1 MAEQLSIENL
11 WDAPKKKPPKGG
23 WLATELTKQ
32 EQQAYGRQ
40 YVEHQGLIRLLG
52 SKLTRQFPM
61 VDVLDVFSCID
72 VAFLKSCRAY
82 DPSKGKFSTIFTRFA
97 SGEVRHFIRDHNWQ
111 IKAPV
116 AMRELSRTAQ
126 QLLSCGNSMERV
138 AELMG
143 VSTAAI
149 QEALWA
155 TTAVAHETADWEHH
169 ECPMATPMER
179 LLVEEDWQARA
190 LVQP

>member
-1 MAEQLSIENL
+1 
-11 WDAPKKKPPKGG
+11 
-23 WLATELTKQ
+23 
-32 EQQAYGRQ
+32 
-40 YVEHQGLIRLLG
+40 
-52 SKLTRQFPM
+52 
-61 VDVLDVFSCID
+61 
-72 VAFLKSCRAY
+72 
-82 DPSKGKFSTIFTRFA
+82 
-97 SGEVRHFIRDHNWQ
+97 
-111 IKAPV
+111 
-116 AMRELSRTAQ
+116 
-126 QLLSCGNSMERV
+126 MERV